1 MMSDEGSK
9 ELMMGNEAVARGAI
23 EAGAAIAIGY
33 PGTPSSEVI
42 ATLISISDD
51 IGMRAE
57 WAVNEKVA
65 FDIAAGISMA
75 GTRCLVTMKSAG
87 LNVASDSI
95 MSVAYGDVD
104 GGLVIYVADDPG
116 AHAGM
121 EEQDSRVFTGMVLL
135 PMIDVSDPQDA
146 KDAIVKAFDLSEE
159 FKIPVFVRSTSS
171 VAHMRAVVQLG
182 QRREMVLKA
191 ELTRDIRK
199 YTRASPVWCQEQHA
213 LLNER
218 IEEMRTVVDGSELNT
233 SHVPEGSRFGVVA
246 SGISWTYLK
255 EVITRHSLIGI
266 ATFKVGTVNPLPE
279 NSLKAFVGG
288 LERVLIL
295 EELEPFI
302 EKEVKALMFDSG
314 KEVIIMG
321 KGTGSLRRV
330 GDYNYDLVEEA
341 VGELLGESLAGTG
354 APSQATVESARR
366 LAPRRPLPFCPG
378 CPHRG
383 TYTAMSRAFKELG
396 YKKDEVVVTGDIGCT
411 ILGMHPP
418 FDMCWNEVS
427 MGASIALAIGYKYA
441 GYDKPV
447 VATIGDSTF
456 FHAGIPPAINAVWKD
471 TDIVIAVLDNR
482 ITAMTGHQ
490 LSPSSDYTTAGE
502 ASGTISIEAILEAA
516 GINNVDVVDPY
527 DLDATKQAFVDA
539 LNAKGPTAVV
549 LRRTCSL
556 VARRLRMIAG
566 PSRVDPDKCTS
577 CLLCLRTVSCPA
589 MSTGEN
595 GKVEIDP
602 STCNGCAICVQ
613 ICPFDAITPGGES

>member
-1 MMSDEGSK
+1 
-9 ELMMGNEAVARGAI
+9 
-23 EAGAAIAIGY
+23 
-33 PGTPSSEVI
+33 
-42 ATLISISDD
+42 
-51 IGMRAE
+51 
-57 WAVNEKVA
+57 
-65 FDIAAGISMA
+65 
-75 GTRCLVTMKSAG
+75 
-87 LNVASDSI
+87 
-95 MSVAYGDVD
+95 
-104 GGLVIYVADDPG
+104 
-116 AHAGM
+116 
-121 EEQDSRVFTGMVLL
+121 
-135 PMIDVSDPQDA
+135 
-146 KDAIVKAFDLSEE
+146 
-159 FKIPVFVRSTSS
+159 
-171 VAHMRAVVQLG
+171 
-182 QRREMVLKA
+182 
-191 ELTRDIRK
+191 
-199 YTRASPVWCQEQHA
+199 
-213 LLNER
+213 
-218 IEEMRTVVDGSELNT
+218 
-233 SHVPEGSRFGVVA
+233 VA
-246 SGISWTYLK
+246 SGISWTYLR
-255 EVITRHSLIGI
+255 EVIARHNLTGI

-279 NSLKAFVGG
+279 NGLKAFVGG

-302 EKEVKALMFDSG
+302 EKEVKVLMFDSG
-314 KEVIIMG
+314 KKVIIMG
-321 KGTGSLRRV
+321 KGTGNLGRI

-354 APSQATVESARR
+354 APSQAIVEAARR
-366 LAPRRPLPFCPG
+366 LAPQRPLPFCPG

-490 LSPSSDYTTAGE
+490 LSPSSDYTTTGE

-516 GINNVDVVDPY
+516 GVRSVTVVDPY

-539 LNAKGPTAVV
+539 LKAKGPTAVV

-566 PSRVDPDKCTS
+566 PSRVDLEKCTS
-577 CLLCLRTVSCPA
+577 CLLCLRTISCPA
-589 MSTGEN
+589 MSTGGD
-595 GKVEIDP
+595 GKVEIDH

-613 ICPFDAITPGGES
+613 ICPFDAITPGGEN